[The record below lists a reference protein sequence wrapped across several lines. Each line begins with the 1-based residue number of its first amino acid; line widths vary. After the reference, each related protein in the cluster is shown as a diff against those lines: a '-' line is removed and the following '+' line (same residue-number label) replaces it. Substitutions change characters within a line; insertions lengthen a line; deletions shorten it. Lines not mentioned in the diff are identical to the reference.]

1 MSAGGSDLRSFQFA
15 SRSTDLYACI
25 QTEGSEGKSPGKRV
39 VSSTENHTEE
49 EFTELLKQVGALRDS
64 KKSN

>member
-1 MSAGGSDLRSFQFA
+1 MR
-15 SRSTDLYACI
+15 
-25 QTEGSEGKSPGKRV
+25 TEGSEEKSPGKRV
-39 VSSTENHTEE
+39 VSSTENHTDK

>member
-1 MSAGGSDLRSFQFA
+1 MR
-15 SRSTDLYACI
+15 
-25 QTEGSEGKSPGKRV
+25 TEGSEEKSPGKRV
-39 VSSTENHTEE
+39 VSSTENHTEK